1 MLGAKN
7 AAYSRYKQYLIS
19 QGWTADRIE
28 RGLPLATFLS
38 KLIVQKFAKGGF
50 ADFTGPAWLDGSKSH
65 PEAVLS
71 AKQTEMFIS
80 LRDLLERI
88 TQSGGLTSNSF
99 GNTYVDLDVNA
110 DIGSDYDVDSLVN
123 RLKRDIL
130 ESSSYRNVNALSR
143 GH

>member
-1 MLGAKN
+1 MSHTWSG
-7 AAYSRYKQYLIS
+7 YKCTSCGYK
-19 QGWTADRIE
+19 
-28 RGLPLATFLS
+28 ATS
-38 KLIVQKFAKGGF
+38 SGGTGKVMTRQ
-50 ADFTGPAWLDGSKSH
+50 AGGGMVYETGPTWLDGTKAN

-80 LRDLLERI
+80 LRDLLEHI

-130 ESSSYRNVNALSR
+130 ESSNYRNVNALTR

>member
-1 MLGAKN
+1 MMKEYGFTSSSNFPYSVSSFSASKGAPV
-7 AAYSRYKQYLIS
+7 AYK
-19 QGWTADRIE
+19 
-28 RGLPLATFLS
+28 
-38 KLIVQKFAKGGF
+38 KGGL

-80 LRDLLERI
+80 LRDLLEHI

-130 ESSSYRNVNALSR
+130 ESSNYRNVNALTR

>member
-1 MLGAKN
+1 V
-7 AAYSRYKQYLIS
+7 
-19 QGWTADRIE
+19 
-28 RGLPLATFLS
+28 ATWKKYAS
-38 KLIVQKFAKGGF
+38 ASWVGYVYAKGGL